1 MSKDSPRTSV
11 LRDNDL
17 TGIKFVEDTAFETP
31 TNRLRFWAKNK
42 YSPKILQQLWL
53 VTHGNKVSEDW
64 RTVPMVIEENY

>member
-1 MSKDSPRTSV
+1 MSDDTTTS
-11 LRDNDL
+11 
-17 TGIKFVEDTAFETP
+17 IEFVGYTAFETP